1 MAIQKS
7 YNVIPSNN
15 LSIKGTAELSSDK
28 SLSIRALIFSSIG
41 YGVSFIQINNP
52 GEDAKTAIQ
61 AIKNLGIKIIK
72 KENKYFIHGLGIGYK
87 RKKQIRISFNNS
99 GTTLRLLSPLIAGSK
114 IKAIVT
120 GDKSLSKRP
129 YRLEFLKQFLMNLK
143 PTNRQYLPIKIKGHE
158 NCVQSYVKIEKPS
171 AQMVSAATI
180 AGMISYGET
189 IIEAPSNVR
198 DHTTR
203 ILKYLDYPIKVKNKK
218 NKQII
223 KVKGRQFLEPLQYY
237 NIPSDPSSS
246 AFLIAIAILTRG
258 SEIKINNVCL
268 NPFRIGFIKVLKKMG
283 ARIKFSNKKNYFGE
297 PVGDITASYSPNLKG
312 IIIKPNEV
320 ASIIDEIPILLIVA
334 LFCKSKSI
342 FNNLTE
348 LKFKESDRLRVMYEN
363 LILCGANVT
372 RVKDNLIINGIN
384 NRFYSSEVPIIKDY
398 SKDHRICMAFFCLAA
413 VSRKKIQIN
422 DFDSV
427 NVSFPNFLKTINDL
441 KYNKGKK
448 ILVAADGPV
457 ACGKTSILK
466 KLVKK
471 FGSKRATFLDSGLL
485 YRYLTLVHL
494 QSKKKKI
501 NANYLVKHL
510 KKVSISKLQNPKL
523 HSIAVSNKVSEIA
536 KIKIIRQQL
545 LPVQR
550 DLIFNCPQQIVLV
563 GGRDITSTVIPNNF
577 SDIKLYIDCDV
588 KVRAKRR
595 YLELKNNKNEKNVN
609 YQEILKALKARD
621 LADST
626 RAISPLKKTKDSI
639 LIDNSFNDISRPI
652 NKISLLIEREI
663 KKH

>member
-1 MAIQKS
+1 MAIKKS
-7 YNVIPSNN
+7 IILVPENN
-15 LSIKGTAELSSDK
+15 INIKGSVELSSDK
-28 SLSIRALIFSSIG
+28 SLSIRSVIFSSIG
-41 YGVSFIQINNP
+41 YGISTVSIKNP
-52 GEDAKTAIQ
+52 GEDAQTAIQ
-61 AIKNLGIKIIK
+61 AIKTLGIRVVKKKDQYII
-72 KENKYFIHGLGIGYK
+72 YGLGIGYNN
-87 RKKQIRISFNNS
+87 KKILKISFNNS
-99 GTTLRLLSPLIAGSK
+99 GTTLRLLTPLIAGSK
-114 IKAIVT
+114 MNAIIT

-129 YRLEFLKQFLMNLK
+129 YRLEFLKQFLMNLR
-143 PTNRQYLPIKIKGHE
+143 PTRKKYLPIQIKGHG
-158 NCVQSYVKIEKPS
+158 NCIQSNIKITKPS

-180 AGMISYGET
+180 AGIISYGET
-189 IIEAPSNVR
+189 VIEAPNNVR

-203 ILKYLDYPIKVKNKK
+203 ILKYLNYPIKIQNKK

-223 KVKGRQFLEPLQYY
+223 KIQGRQFLRPIQNY

-246 AFLIAIAILTRG
+246 AFLIAIAILTKD
-258 SEIKINNVCL
+258 SVIKIKNVCL
-268 NPFRIGFIKVLKKMG
+268 NPYRIGFIKVLKRMG
-283 ARIKFSNKKNYFGE
+283 AKISFSNKKNYFGE
-297 PVGDITASYSPNLKG
+297 PVGDITASYSQNLKG
-312 IIIKPNEV
+312 ITINPNEV

-348 LKFKESDRLRVMYEN
+348 LKFKESDRLRVMHEN
-363 LILCGANVT
+363 LILCGANIT
-372 RVKDNLIINGIN
+372 KVKDNLIINGIN
-384 NRFYSSEVPIIKDY
+384 NRFYSSKVPVIKDY

-441 KYNKGKK
+441 KYNKDKK

-471 FGSKRATFLDSGLL
+471 FGSKRAAFLDSGLL
-485 YRYLTLVHL
+485 YRHLTLVHL

-510 KKVSISKLQNPKL
+510 KKVSIAKLQNPRL

-563 GGRDITSTVIPNNF
+563 GGRDIASTVIPNNF
-577 SDIKLYIDCDV
+577 SDIKLYINCDV

-595 YLELKNNKNEKNVN
+595 YLELKNKKNEKNVN
-609 YQEILKALKARD
+609 YNEILKALKARD

>member
-1 MAIQKS
+1 MAIKKS
-7 YNVIPSNN
+7 NQLIPENN
-15 LSIKGTAELSSDK
+15 ISIKGFVELSSDK
-28 SLSIRALIFSSIG
+28 SLSIRSVIFASIA
-41 YGVSFIQINNP
+41 YGVSTIKIKSP
-52 GEDAKTAIQ
+52 GEDAQTAIE
-61 AIKNLGIKIIK
+61 AIKALGIKVVK
-72 KENKYFIHGLGIGYK
+72 KDDQYTIYGLGVGYNN
-87 RKKQIRISFNNS
+87 KKLLKISFNNS
-99 GTTLRLLSPLIAGSK
+99 GTTLRLLTPLIAGSK
-114 IKAIVT
+114 INSIIT

-143 PTNRQYLPIKIKGHE
+143 PTNKYYLPIKVKGHQH
-158 NCVQSYVKIEKPS
+158 CIQSNVKITKPS

-189 IIEAPSNVR
+189 IIEAPNNVR

-203 ILKYLDYPIKVKNKK
+203 LLKYLDYPIKIQNKK

-223 KVKGRQFLEPLQYY
+223 KVQGRKFLKPLQNY
-237 NIPSDPSSS
+237 NISSDPSSS
-246 AFLIAIAILTRG
+246 AFLIAIAILTK
-258 SEIKINNVCL
+258 SSKVKIKNVCL
-268 NPFRIGFIKVLKKMG
+268 NPYRIGFIKVLKRMG
-283 ARIKFSNKKNYFGE
+283 AKIKFSNKKNYFGE

-312 IIIKPNEV
+312 ITVRSNEI
-320 ASIIDEIPILLIVA
+320 ASIIDEIPILLVVA
-334 LFCKSKSI
+334 LFARSKSI

-348 LKFKESDRLRVMYEN
+348 LKFKESDRLKIMHKN
-363 LILCGANVT
+363 LLLCGANVT
-372 RVKDNLIINGIN
+372 RVKDNLIIDGIN
-384 NRFYSSEVPIIKDY
+384 NKFYSNETPIIKDY

-427 NVSFPNFLKTINDL
+427 NVSFPNFLKTINHL
-441 KYNKGKK
+441 KNINDKK
-448 ILVAADGPV
+448 TLVAADGPV
-457 ACGKTSILK
+457 ASGKTSILK
-466 KLVKK
+466 KVVKK
-471 FGSKRATFLDSGLL
+471 FGSKKAVFLDSGLL
-485 YRYLTLVHL
+485 YRYLTLIHL

-501 NANYLVKHL
+501 DANYLVKRL
-510 KKVSISKLQNPKL
+510 KKISISKLKNPKL

-536 KIKIIRQQL
+536 KIKLIRQQL

-563 GGRDITSTVIPNNF
+563 GGRDITSTVIPGNF
-577 SDIKLYIDCDV
+577 SDIKLYINCDV

-595 YLELKNNKNEKNVN
+595 YIELKNKKNEKNVN
-609 YQEILKALKARD
+609 YHEILKALRARD
-621 LADST
+621 LADTT
-626 RAISPLKKTKDSI
+626 RAISPLKKIKDSI

>member
-1 MAIQKS
+1 MAIKKL
-7 YNVIPSNN
+7 NKLITENDIGV
-15 LSIKGTAELSSDK
+15 KGIAELSSDK
-28 SLSIRALIFSSIG
+28 SLSIRAIIFASIAHG
-41 YGVSFIQINNP
+41 ISKIRIKNP
-52 GEDAKTAIQ
+52 GEDVQTAIQ
-61 AIKNLGIKIIK
+61 AIKNLGIEVIK
-72 KENKYFIHGLGIGYK
+72 KNDTYQIFGSGFGYSNK
-87 RKKQIRISFNNS
+87 KKNKISFNNS
-99 GTTLRLLSPLIAGSK
+99 GTTLRLLTPLIAGSK
-114 IKAIVT
+114 VRMTIT

-129 YRLEFLKQFLMNLK
+129 YRLEFLKQFLMDLK
-143 PTNRQYLPIKIKGHE
+143 PTNKQYLPIKIMGHE
-158 NCVQSYVKIEKPS
+158 NCIQSNVKIVKPS

-180 AGMISYGET
+180 AGMVSYGET
-189 IIEAPSNVR
+189 IIEAPNNLR

-203 ILKYLDYPIKVKNKK
+203 VLKYLDYPIQVKNKK

-223 KVKGRQFLEPLQYY
+223 KVQGRQFLKPLQNY

-246 AFLIAIAILTRG
+246 SFLIAIAILTRG
-258 SEIKINNVCL
+258 SIIKIQNVCL
-268 NPFRIGFIKVLKKMG
+268 NPYRTGFIKVLKKMG
-283 ARIKFSNKKNYFGE
+283 AKITFSNKKSYFGE
-297 PVGDITASYSPNLKG
+297 QVGDITASYSPNLKG
-312 IIIKPNEV
+312 ITIKPNEV

-348 LKFKESDRLRVMYEN
+348 LKFKESDRLKVMYEN
-363 LILCGANVT
+363 LLLCGANID
-372 RVKDNLIINGIN
+372 RAKDNLIINGIN
-384 NRFYSSEVPIIKDY
+384 NNFYSNDVPIIKDF

-427 NVSFPNFLKTINDL
+427 NVSFPNFLKTINHLRDI
-441 KYNKGKK
+441 KGKK
-448 ILVAADGPV
+448 IIVAVDGPV

-466 KLVKK
+466 KIVKK
-471 FGSKRATFLDSGLL
+471 FGSKKATFLDSGLL
-485 YRYLTLVHL
+485 YRYLTLIHL
-494 QSKKKKI
+494 KSKKKKI

-510 KKVSISKLQNPKL
+510 EKVSISKLQNSKL

-536 KIKIIRQQL
+536 KIKLIREQL

-563 GGRDITSTVIPNNF
+563 GGRDIASTVIPNNF

-595 YLELKNNKNEKNVN
+595 YLELKNKKNEKNIS
-609 YQEILKALKARD
+609 YQSILKALKARD

-652 NKISLLIEREI
+652 NKIFLLIEREI
-663 KKH
+663 KKN

>member
-1 MAIQKS
+1 MAIKKL
-7 YNVIPSNN
+7 IPENN
-15 LSIKGTAELSSDK
+15 ISIKGSLELSSDK
-28 SLSIRALIFSSIG
+28 SLSIRAVLFSSIA
-41 YGVSFIQINNP
+41 YGVSTIKINDP
-52 GEDAKTAIQ
+52 GEDAQTSIN
-61 AIKNLGIKIIK
+61 AIKALGVRVIK
-72 KENKYFIHGLGIGYK
+72 KKNQYTIYGLGVGYK
-87 RKKQIRISFNNS
+87 NKKTLKISFNNS
-99 GTTLRLLSPLIAGSK
+99 GTTLRLLTPLIAGSK
-114 IKAIVT
+114 INAIIT

-129 YRLEFLKQFLMNLK
+129 YRLEFLKKFLMNLK
-143 PTNRQYLPIKIKGHE
+143 PTKKQFLPIKIKGHE
-158 NCVQSYVKIEKPS
+158 NCIQSNVKIIKPS

-189 IIEAPSNVR
+189 IIEAPNNVR

-203 ILKYLDYPIKVKNKK
+203 ILKHLNYPIKVQNKN

-223 KVKGRQFLEPLQYY
+223 KVKGKQLLKTIQNYK
-237 NIPSDPSSS
+237 IPSDPSSS
-246 AFLIAIAILTRG
+246 AFLIAISILTKG
-258 SEIKINNVCL
+258 SKVKIKNVCL
-268 NPFRIGFIKVLKKMG
+268 NPYRIGFIKVLKRMG
-283 ARIKFSNKKNYFGE
+283 AKIKFSNKKNYFGE
-297 PVGDITASYSPNLKG
+297 PVGDITAMYSQNLKG
-312 IIIKPNEV
+312 ITVKPNEV
-320 ASIIDEIPILLIVA
+320 ASIIDEIPVLLIVS

-348 LKFKESDRLRVMYEN
+348 LKFKESDRLKVMYEN
-363 LILCGANVT
+363 LMLCGANINK
-372 RVKDNLIINGIN
+372 VKDNLIIHGVN
-384 NRFYSSEVPIIKDY
+384 NDFYSNDVPVIKDY

-427 NVSFPNFLKTINDL
+427 NVSFPNFLKTINHL
-441 KYNKGKK
+441 KNNKNKK
-448 ILVAADGPV
+448 ILVAVDGPV

-466 KLVKK
+466 KVVKK
-471 FGSKRATFLDSGLL
+471 FGSKKATFLDSGLL

-494 QSKKKKI
+494 KSKKKKI
-501 NANYLVKHL
+501 NANYLVKYL
-510 KKVSISKLQNPKL
+510 KKVSISKLQNSNL

-595 YLELKNNKNEKNVN
+595 YLELKNKKNEKNVN

>member
-1 MAIQKS
+1 MAIKKL
-7 YNVIPSNN
+7 IPENN
-15 LSIKGTAELSSDK
+15 ISIKGSLELSSDK
-28 SLSIRALIFSSIG
+28 SLSIRAVLFSSIA
-41 YGVSFIQINNP
+41 YGVSTIKINDP
-52 GEDAKTAIQ
+52 GEDAQTSIN
-61 AIKNLGIKIIK
+61 AIKALGVRVIK
-72 KENKYFIHGLGIGYK
+72 KKNQYTIYGLGVGYK
-87 RKKQIRISFNNS
+87 NKKTLKISFNNS
-99 GTTLRLLSPLIAGSK
+99 GTTLRLLTPLIAGSK
-114 IKAIVT
+114 INAIIT

-129 YRLEFLKQFLMNLK
+129 YRLEFLKKFLMNLK
-143 PTNRQYLPIKIKGHE
+143 PTKKQFLPIKIKGHE
-158 NCVQSYVKIEKPS
+158 NCIQSNVKIIKPS

-189 IIEAPSNVR
+189 IIEAPNNVR

-203 ILKYLDYPIKVKNKK
+203 ILKHLNYPIKVQNKN

-223 KVKGRQFLEPLQYY
+223 KVIGKQLLKTIQNYK
-237 NIPSDPSSS
+237 IPSDPSSS
-246 AFLIAIAILTRG
+246 AFLIAISILTKG
-258 SEIKINNVCL
+258 SKVKIKNVCL
-268 NPFRIGFIKVLKKMG
+268 NPYRIGFIKVLKRMG
-283 ARIKFSNKKNYFGE
+283 AKIKFSNKKNYFGE
-297 PVGDITASYSPNLKG
+297 PVGDITAMYSQNLKG
-312 IIIKPNEV
+312 ITVKPNEV
-320 ASIIDEIPILLIVA
+320 ASIIDEIPVLLIVS

-348 LKFKESDRLRVMYEN
+348 LKFKESDRLKVMYEN
-363 LILCGANVT
+363 LMLCGANINK
-372 RVKDNLIINGIN
+372 VKDNLIIHGVN
-384 NRFYSSEVPIIKDY
+384 NDFYSNDVPVIKDY

-427 NVSFPNFLKTINDL
+427 NVSFPNFLKTINHL
-441 KYNKGKK
+441 KNNKNKK
-448 ILVAADGPV
+448 ILVAVDGPV

-466 KLVKK
+466 KVVKK
-471 FGSKRATFLDSGLL
+471 FGSKKATFLDSGLL

-494 QSKKKKI
+494 KSKKKKI
-501 NANYLVKHL
+501 NANYLVKYL
-510 KKVSISKLQNPKL
+510 KKVSISKLQNSNL

-536 KIKIIRQQL
+536 KIKLIRQQL

-563 GGRDITSTVIPNNF
+563 GGRDIASTVIPSNF
-577 SDIKLYIDCDV
+577 SDIKLFINCDV

-595 YLELKNNKNEKNVN
+595 YLELKNKKNEKNIK
-609 YQEILKALKARD
+609 YQAILKALKARD

-639 LIDNSFNDISRPI
+639 LIDNSFNDISRPV

-663 KKH
+663 KKY

>member
-1 MAIQKS
+1 MAIKKS
-7 YNVIPSNN
+7 NKIIPENN
-15 LSIKGTAELSSDK
+15 ISIKGSVELSSDK
-28 SLSIRALIFSSIG
+28 SLSIRSIIFSSIG
-41 YGVSFIQINNP
+41 FGISKIIINNP

-61 AIKNLGIKIIK
+61 AIKDLGVKVEKKNNL
-72 KENKYFIHGLGIGYK
+72 YTVYGLGIGYDN
-87 RKKQIRISFNNS
+87 KKFIKISFNNS
-99 GTTLRLLSPLIAGSK
+99 GTTLRLLTPLIAGSK
-114 IKAIVT
+114 IQATIT

-143 PTNRQYLPIKIKGHE
+143 PTRKKYLPIQINGNE
-158 NCVQSYVKIEKPS
+158 QCVQSKVKITKPS

-180 AGMISYGET
+180 AGMVSYGET
-189 IIEAPSNVR
+189 EIEAPNNVR

-203 ILKYLDYPIKVKNKK
+203 ILRYLDYPIKVQNRK

-223 KVKGRQFLEPLQYY
+223 NVKGRQLLKPLQNYI
-237 NIPSDPSSS
+237 IPSDPSSS
-246 AFLIAIAILTRG
+246 AFLIAIAILTKG
-258 SEIKINNVCL
+258 SKIKIKNVCL
-268 NPFRIGFIKVLKKMG
+268 NPYRIGFIKVLKKMG
-283 ARIKFSNKKNYFGE
+283 AKISFSNQKNYFGE
-297 PVGDITASYSPNLKG
+297 PVGDITASYSQNLKG
-312 IIIKPNEV
+312 ITIKPNEV

-334 LFCKSKSI
+334 LFCKSKST

-363 LILCGANVT
+363 LILCGTNVT
-372 RVKDNLIINGIN
+372 RVKDNLIVNGIN
-384 NRFYSSEVPIIKDY
+384 NKFYSGEVPIIKDY

-427 NVSFPNFLKTINDL
+427 NVSFPNFLQTINDL
-441 KYNKGKK
+441 KNNKAKK

-466 KLVKK
+466 KIVKK
-471 FGSKRATFLDSGLL
+471 FGSKRAAFLDSGLL

-501 NANYLVKHL
+501 NTNFLVKHL

-563 GGRDITSTVIPNNF
+563 GGRDIASTVIPNSF

-595 YLELKNNKNEKNVN
+595 FLELKKKKNEKNIN

>member
-1 MAIQKS
+1 MAIKKS
-7 YNVIPSNN
+7 NQLIPKNN
-15 LSIKGTAELSSDK
+15 IRIKGFIELSSDK
-28 SLSIRALIFSSIG
+28 SLSIRSIIFASIA
-41 YGVSFIQINNP
+41 YGVSTIKIKSP
-52 GEDAKTAIQ
+52 GEDARTAIE
-61 AIKNLGIKIIK
+61 AVKALGIKIIR
-72 KENKYFIHGLGIGYK
+72 NKDLYRVYGLGIGYK
-87 RKKQIRISFNNS
+87 SKKALKISFNNS
-99 GTTLRLLSPLIAGSK
+99 GTTLRLLTPLIAGSN
-114 IKAIVT
+114 INSIIS

-129 YRLEFLKQFLMNLK
+129 YRLEFLKQFLMNLR
-143 PTNRQYLPIKIKGHE
+143 PTNKQYLPIKIKGHE
-158 NCVQSYVKIEKPS
+158 NCIQANVKIAKPS

-189 IIEAPSNVR
+189 IIEAPNNVR

-203 ILKYLDYPIKVKNKK
+203 LLKCLDYPIKVQNKK

-223 KVKGRQFLEPLQYY
+223 KVQGRQFLKPLQNY

-246 AFLIAIAILTRG
+246 AFLIAIAILTK
-258 SEIKINNVCL
+258 SSKIKIKNVCL
-268 NPFRIGFIKVLKKMG
+268 NPYRIGFIKVLKRMG
-283 ARIKFSNKKNYFGE
+283 AKIFFSNKKNYFGE
-297 PVGDITASYSPNLKG
+297 PVGDITAAYSPNLRG
-312 IIIKPNEV
+312 VTIRPNEA

-348 LKFKESDRLRVMYEN
+348 LKFKESDRLKVMHEN

-372 RVKDNLIINGIN
+372 RVKDNLVIDGVN
-384 NRFYSSEVPIIKDY
+384 NSFYSSGIPIIKNF

-422 DFDSV
+422 DFNSV
-427 NVSFPNFLKTINDL
+427 NISFPNFLKTINQLIDI
-441 KYNKGKK
+441 KDKK
-448 ILVAADGPV
+448 ILVAVDGPV

-466 KLVKK
+466 NVVKK
-471 FGSKRATFLDSGLL
+471 FGPKKAAFLDSGLL

-494 QSKKKKI
+494 KSGKKKI

-523 HSIAVSNKVSEIA
+523 HSVAVSDKVSEIA
-536 KIKIIRQQL
+536 KIKLIRQKL

-550 DLIFNCPQQIVLV
+550 DLIFNCVQQIVLV
-563 GGRDITSTVIPNNF
+563 GGRDIASTVIPNNF
-577 SDIKLYIDCDV
+577 SDIKFYIDCDV

-595 YLELKNNKNEKNVN
+595 YLELKNKKNEKNIN
-609 YQEILKALKARD
+609 YQSILKALKARD

>member
-1 MAIQKS
+1 MAIKKS
-7 YNVIPSNN
+7 NQLLPENN
-15 LSIKGTAELSSDK
+15 ISIKGFVELSSDK
-28 SLSIRALIFSSIG
+28 SLSIRSVIFASIA
-41 YGVSFIQINNP
+41 YGISKIQIKNP
-52 GEDAKTAIQ
+52 GEDAETAIK
-61 AIKNLGIKIIK
+61 AIKTLGIKVIK
-72 KENKYFIHGLGIGYK
+72 NKDQYTIYGLGIGYSSK
-87 RKKQIRISFNNS
+87 RILKISFNNS
-99 GTTLRLLSPLIAGSK
+99 GTTLRLLTPLIAGSRVNAK
-114 IKAIVT
+114 II

-129 YRLEFLKQFLMNLK
+129 YRLEFLKHFLMNLK
-143 PTNRQYLPIKIKGHE
+143 PTNGKYLPIKIKGHE
-158 NCVQSYVKIEKPS
+158 NCIQSNIKITKPS
-171 AQMVSAATI
+171 AQMISAATI

-189 IIEAPSNVR
+189 IIEAPNNVR

-203 ILKYLDYPIKVKNKK
+203 VLKHLGYPIKVQNKK
-218 NKQII
+218 NNQII
-223 KVKGRQFLEPLQYY
+223 KVQGRQFLKPLQNY

-258 SEIKINNVCL
+258 SVIQIKNVCL
-268 NPFRIGFIKVLKKMG
+268 NPYRIGFIKVLKKMG
-283 ARIKFSNKKNYFGE
+283 AKISFSNKKNYFGE
-297 PVGDITASYSPNLKG
+297 PVGDISASYSQNLKG
-312 IIIKPNEV
+312 ITIKPNEV

-372 RVKDNLIINGIN
+372 RAKDSLIVNGIN
-384 NRFYSSEVPIIKDY
+384 NKFYSSEVPIIKDY

-413 VSRKKIQIN
+413 ISRKKIQIN

-441 KYNKGKK
+441 KDNEAKK

-466 KLVKK
+466 KVVKK
-471 FGSKRATFLDSGLL
+471 FGSKKAIFLDSGLL

-494 QSKKKKI
+494 KSKKKKI
-501 NANYLVKHL
+501 NANYLVTHL
-510 KKVSISKLQNPKL
+510 KKVSISKLKNPKL
-523 HSIAVSNKVSEIA
+523 HSVAISNKVSEIA
-536 KIKIIRQQL
+536 KIKLIRQQL

-550 DLIFNCPQQIVLV
+550 DLIFNCAQQIVLV
-563 GGRDITSTVIPNNF
+563 GGRDIASTVIPNNF

-595 YLELKNNKNEKNVN
+595 YLELKNKKNEKNIS
-609 YQEILKALKARD
+609 YQSILKALKARD

>member
-1 MAIQKS
+1 MAIKKS
-7 YNVIPSNN
+7 NQLIPENN
-15 LSIKGTAELSSDK
+15 INIKGSIELSSDK
-28 SLSIRALIFSSIG
+28 SLSIRSIIFSSIA
-41 YGVSFIQINNP
+41 YGISTIKIKNP
-52 GEDAKTAIQ
+52 GEDAQTALQ

-72 KENKYFIHGLGIGYK
+72 NKNLYKIYGSGIGYNNK
-87 RKKQIRISFNNS
+87 RALKISFNNS

-114 IKAIVT
+114 VNAKIT

-143 PTNRQYLPIKIKGHE
+143 PTRGQYLPIQIIGHE
-158 NCVQSYVKIEKPS
+158 NCIQSNVKITKPS

-189 IIEAPSNVR
+189 LIEAPNNVR

-203 ILKYLDYPIKVKNKK
+203 ILKYLNYPIKTQNRK
-218 NKQII
+218 NKQFI
-223 KVKGRQFLEPLQYY
+223 KIKGRQFLKPIQNY

-246 AFLIAIAILTRG
+246 AFLIAITILTKG
-258 SEIKINNVCL
+258 SKIKIKNVCL
-268 NPFRIGFIKVLKKMG
+268 NPYRIGFIKVLKKMG
-283 ARIKFSNKKNYFGE
+283 AKISFSNKKNYFGE
-297 PVGDITASYSPNLKG
+297 PVGNITASYSPNLRG
-312 IIIKPNEV
+312 IKIKPNEV

-334 LFCKSKSI
+334 LFCKSKST

-348 LKFKESDRLRVMYEN
+348 LKFKESDRLQVMYKN

-372 RVKDNLIINGIN
+372 RAKDSLVIDGIN
-384 NRFYSSEVPIIKDY
+384 NKFYSNEVPIIKGY
-398 SKDHRICMAFFCLAA
+398 SKDHRICMAFFCLSA

-427 NVSFPNFLKTINDL
+427 NVSFPGFLKTINHL
-441 KYNKGKK
+441 KNNEGKK
-448 ILVAADGPV
+448 IIVAADGPV

-466 KLVKK
+466 KIAKK
-471 FGSKRATFLDSGLL
+471 FGSKKTVFLDSGLL

-501 NANYLVKHL
+501 NAHYLIKHL
-510 KKVSISKLQNPKL
+510 KKVSISKIQNPKL

-536 KIKIIRQQL
+536 KIKLIRQKL
-545 LPVQR
+545 LPIQR

-563 GGRDITSTVIPNNF
+563 GGRDIVSTVIPNNF

-595 YLELKNNKNEKNVN
+595 YLELKNKKSEKNIT
-609 YQEILKALKARD
+609 YQAILKALKDRD

-626 RAISPLKKTKDSI
+626 RTISPLKKTKDCI
-639 LIDNSFNDISRPI
+639 LIDNSFDDISRPI